1 MIKIKDILTELK
13 KDVVRPLYYIK
24 GPDYFLQNFFINYL
38 TNTIFKGG
46 NVDKI
51 ILLPDEMNGSEIIH
65 RLTSQDLFSAKKLFI
80 LRSPQKIKGKA
91 NSELVNFCKNPV
103 LNHVLVLISDD
114 WSSSAT
120 LKKIEKFIDPIDTQT
135 PFENEIKKWARY
147 LFKNN
152 GKTLKPEGIDILV
165 KNSGDNLSHLNN
177 EIEKICISSGDRD
190 IIDVEDIKKFSGWK
204 REHKRWEFLNALG
217 KRNYKDSII
226 IGKTLITNQES
237 MISLLYPL
245 TYMFQEILFE
255 KIKNG
260 TFNNHRSYI
269 PIPPS
274 IKNNIGQ
281 YAKSFSYE
289 EVESII
295 IQLGNIDKKQ
305 KSVMS
310 IDETDLIQLI
320 SNVTR

>member
-38 TNTIFKGG
+38 TNTIFKDS

-226 IGKTLITNQES
+226 IGKTIITNQES

-281 YAKSFSYE
+281 YAKFFSYE

>member
-38 TNTIFKGG
+38 TNTIFKDS

-260 TFNNHRSYI
+260 TFNNNRSYI

>member
-38 TNTIFKGG
+38 TNTIFKDS
-46 NVDKI
+46 NADKN
-51 ILLPDEMNGSEIIH
+51 ILLPDEMSGSEIIH

-120 LKKIEKFIDPIDTQT
+120 LKKIEKFIEPIDTQT

-147 LFKNN
+147 LFKKN
-152 GKTLKPEGIDILV
+152 GKTLEPKGIDILV

-226 IGKTLITNQES
+226 IGKTLIANQES

-281 YAKSFSYE
+281 FAKFFSYE

-310 IDETDLIQLI
+310 IDESDLIQLI

>member
-1 MIKIKDILTELK
+1 MIKIKDILSELK

-38 TNTIFKGG
+38 TNTIFKDG

>member
-38 TNTIFKGG
+38 TNTIFKDG

>member
-38 TNTIFKGG
+38 TNTIFKDS

-289 EVESII
+289 EVEIII

>member
-1 MIKIKDILTELK
+1 
-13 KDVVRPLYYIK
+13 
-24 GPDYFLQNFFINYL
+24 
-38 TNTIFKGG
+38 
-46 NVDKI
+46 
-51 ILLPDEMNGSEIIH
+51 LLPDEMNGSEIIH

>member
-260 TFNNHRSYI
+260 TFNNHRSYV

>member
-38 TNTIFKGG
+38 TNTIFKDS

>member
-1 MIKIKDILTELK
+1 MIKIKDILNELK
-13 KDVVRPLYYIK
+13 RGVLRPLYFIK

-38 TNTIFKGG
+38 TDTFFKDS
-46 NVDKI
+46 NEDKI
-51 ILLPDEMNGSEIIH
+51 ILLPDEMSGSEIIH
-65 RLTSQDLFSAKKLFI
+65 RLTSQDLFSSKKLFI
-80 LRSPQKIKGKA
+80 LRSPQSIKGKA
-91 NSELVNFCKNPV
+91 NSELINFCKNPV
-103 LNHVLVLISDD
+103 PNHILVLVSDD

-120 LKKIEKFIDPIDTQT
+120 LKKIEKVTDPIDTQT

-147 LFKNN
+147 LFKKYE
-152 GKTLKPEGIDILV
+152 KTLDSESLDILV
-165 KNSGDNLSHLNN
+165 KNSGDSLSHLSN
-177 EIEKICISSGDRD
+177 EIEKICISSGGRD
-190 IIDVEDIKKFSGWK
+190 IINLEDIKRFSGWK

-217 KRNYKDSII
+217 KRNYKESII
-226 IGKTLITNQES
+226 IGKTLIENQES

-260 TFNNHRSYI
+260 TFTNHRSYV

-274 IKNNIGQ
+274 IKNNISNF
-281 YAKSFSYE
+281 AKSFSYK

-305 KSVMS
+305 KTVLS

-320 SNVTR
+320 SYVTR

>member
-38 TNTIFKGG
+38 TNTIFKDS

-260 TFNNHRSYI
+260 TFNNHRSYV

>member
-1 MIKIKDILTELK
+1 MIKIKDILNELK
-13 KDVVRPLYYIK
+13 REVVRPLYYMK

-38 TNTIFKGG
+38 SNTIFKDIK
-46 NVDKI
+46 VDKI
-51 ILLPDEMNGSEIIH
+51 ILLPDEMSGSEIIN
-65 RLTSQDLFSAKKLFI
+65 RLTSQDLFSSKKLFI
-80 LRSPQKIKGKA
+80 LRSPQQIKGKA

-103 LNHVLVLISDD
+103 PNHILVLVSDD

-120 LKKIEKFIDPIDTQT
+120 LKKIEKVLDPIDTQT

-147 LFKNN
+147 LFKKY
-152 GKTLKPEGIDILV
+152 GKTLDPQGIDVLV

-204 REHKRWEFLNALG
+204 REHKRWEFLNSLG
-217 KRNYKDSII
+217 RRNYKESII
-226 IGKTLITNQES
+226 IGKALIANQES

-255 KIKNG
+255 KINNG
-260 TFNNHRSYI
+260 TFSNYRSYI
-269 PIPPS
+269 PIPQS
-274 IKNNIGQ
+274 IKKNISH
-281 YAKSFSYE
+281 YAKYFSYE
-289 EVESII
+289 EIESIM
-295 IQLGNIDKKQ
+295 IQLGYIDKKQ
-305 KSVMS
+305 KTVLS

>member
-38 TNTIFKGG
+38 TNTIFKDS

-245 TYMFQEILFE
+245 TYMFQEILYE

>member
-38 TNTIFKGG
+38 TNTIFKDS

-120 LKKIEKFIDPIDTQT
+120 FKKIEKFIEPIDTQT

-226 IGKTLITNQES
+226 IGKTLIENQES

>member
-1 MIKIKDILTELK
+1 MIKIKDILSELK

-38 TNTIFKGG
+38 TNTIFKDS

>member
-38 TNTIFKGG
+38 TNTIFKDS

-274 IKNNIGQ
+274 IKKNIGQ
-281 YAKSFSYE
+281 FAKFFSYE

>member
-38 TNTIFKGG
+38 TNTIFKDS
-46 NVDKI
+46 NADKI
-51 ILLPDEMNGSEIIH
+51 ILLPDEMSGSEIIH

-120 LKKIEKFIDPIDTQT
+120 LKKIEKFIEPIDTQT

-147 LFKNN
+147 LFKKN
-152 GKTLKPEGIDILV
+152 GKTLEPKGIDILV
-165 KNSGDNLSHLNN
+165 KNSGDSLSHLNN

-226 IGKTLITNQES
+226 IGKTLIANQES

-281 YAKSFSYE
+281 FAKFFSYE

-310 IDETDLIQLI
+310 IDESDLIQLI

>member
-1 MIKIKDILTELK
+1 M
-13 KDVVRPLYYIK
+13 
-24 GPDYFLQNFFINYL
+24 
-38 TNTIFKGG
+38 
-46 NVDKI
+46 
-51 ILLPDEMNGSEIIH
+51 
-65 RLTSQDLFSAKKLFI
+65 
-80 LRSPQKIKGKA
+80 
-91 NSELVNFCKNPV
+91 
-103 LNHVLVLISDD
+103 
-114 WSSSAT
+114 
-120 LKKIEKFIDPIDTQT
+120 
-135 PFENEIKKWARY
+135 
-147 LFKNN
+147 
-152 GKTLKPEGIDILV
+152 V

-281 YAKSFSYE
+281 YAKSFSFE

-305 KSVMS
+305 KSV
-310 IDETDLIQLI
+310 IEIWLKILYKKQC
-320 SNVTR
+320 

>member
-38 TNTIFKGG
+38 TNTIFKDS

-260 TFNNHRSYI
+260 TFNNHRSYV

-320 SNVTR
+320 SNVAR

>member
-38 TNTIFKGG
+38 TNTIFKDS

-289 EVESII
+289 EVEIII

-320 SNVTR
+320 SNVAR